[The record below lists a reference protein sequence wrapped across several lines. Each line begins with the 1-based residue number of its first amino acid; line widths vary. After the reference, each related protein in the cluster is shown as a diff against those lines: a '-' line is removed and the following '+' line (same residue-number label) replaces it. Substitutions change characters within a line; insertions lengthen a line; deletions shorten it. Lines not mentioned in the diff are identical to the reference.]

1 MPTDRAEVLATENH
15 TRSPRLFLPEEL
27 SRVGLAAAIIL
38 AGGIAIVLAIMP
50 VLGYS
55 SLAQATPKAI
65 LDGAVIALL
74 QGRRTRWR
82 CLALLGVVLGMFLGF
97 IMPAYPHLLLI
108 MSFASLPA
116 ACVGYVTTPVSRT
129 AAVIAAAI
137 VFEMLASMGKP
148 LQIYF
153 GTADAKEPL
162 LWGFWLAELPLR
174 AVGVIVG
181 VWITRQWLRKPNTL
195 SAQTGVLASPPPPPL
210 VQNGKPPAR
219 GTHRQPRAAL
229 CVTAAIIACTLPLT
243 LESWT
248 GLSCIAA
255 AYLIFALCMG
265 LGKTALHAIIGMLW
279 GWGIYAVASYLYH
292 GDTARV
298 IDLFRTFAL
307 RFTPMTLTA
316 MLIFT
321 TVRPVEII
329 RLMKWLR
336 LSGYVLIPLSRAVRL
351 LPEAGRAARAQMKH
365 QGRLSVLRRPAVTVI
380 QMASIPMRWARIL
393 ARE

>member
-1 MPTDRAEVLATENH
+1 MPTDRAEVMTAASH
-15 TRSPRLFLPEEL
+15 TTPPRLFSPAEL

-50 VLGYS
+50 VLGYN

-65 LDGAVIALL
+65 LDSAVIALL

-108 MSFASLPA
+108 MSLAALPA
-116 ACVGYVTTPVSRT
+116 ACVGYVVTPMSRT
-129 AAVIAAAI
+129 AAVMTAAI
-137 VFEMLASMGKP
+137 VFELLAGTGKP

-174 AVGVIVG
+174 AAGAITG
-181 VWITRQWLRKPNTL
+181 VWITRQWLRQPDAFSTRTGD
-195 SAQTGVLASPPPPPL
+195 SASPPPPL

-229 CVTAAIIACTLPLT
+229 CVAAAIIACTLPLT
-243 LESWT
+243 LESWA

-255 AYLIFALCMG
+255 AYLIFALCLG
-265 LGKTALHAIIGMLW
+265 LGKTTLHAIIGMLW
-279 GWGIYAVASYLYH
+279 GWGIYAIASYLYH

-298 IDLFRTFAL
+298 IDLLRTFAL

-329 RLMKWLR
+329 RLMKRLR
-336 LSGYVLIPLSRAVRL
+336 LSGYVLIPLSRVVRL

-365 QGRLSVLRRPAVTVI
+365 QGRLSVLRRPAVTVV